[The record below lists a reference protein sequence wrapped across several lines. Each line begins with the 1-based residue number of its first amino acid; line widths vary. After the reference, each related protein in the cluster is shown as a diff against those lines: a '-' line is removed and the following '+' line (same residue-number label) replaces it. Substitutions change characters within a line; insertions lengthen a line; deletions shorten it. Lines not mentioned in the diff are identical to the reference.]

1 MFKKDEDN
9 TKDLS
14 KQTAYENSC
23 IVARKNNKPIP
34 QTRRGRVDNIM
45 ALDEMQEIQ
54 NKWMRE
60 PFYLEFVENW
70 CNYDI
75 C

>member
-1 MFKKDEDN
+1 MFKKDGDN

-14 KQTAYENSC
+14 KQTAYEKSR

-54 NKWMRE
+54 NKWTKE
-60 PFYLEFVENW
+60 LLY
-70 CNYDI
+70 I
-75 C
+75 